1 MLTSYVLAPLVT
13 LMRLAYNYLRQ
24 IELQQLLEVTLYQR
38 IMGSI
43 KVVKD
48 GSEVFSDIIIMLL
61 ANSYSRVQE
70 FSSRVGKRLDAH
82 MSGQL
87 K

>member
-1 MLTSYVLAPLVT
+1 MLTSYVHAPLVT

-24 IELQQLLEVTLYQR
+24 IELQQLLEVILYQH
-38 IMGSI
+38 IMRGI

-48 GSEVFSDIIIMLL
+48 SSEVFSDIIIMLL

-70 FSSRVGKRLDAH
+70 FSGWVGERLDAH